1 MDLQISKLSNIIINK
16 DYNREFDANDVFNIQ
31 GIRATGESTT
41 NLPSEVPATSRYG
54 ILHTYLDEDGDGYQ
68 QYVPMNGNWKNT
80 FFKRRIKTSESTIG
94 EWEYLLDSSEWTN
107 QLTTEDNTI
116 LGAINEVNTKKMHY
130 DNTDWIDDANDFEN
144 IQGLRL
150 TDESTINLYSN
161 LSSLEK
167 WGFLYTMY
175 ESADEEY
182 SSVVQIYYPTWGNW
196 MGGLLIRCINYRLT
210 DGEIVE
216 NDRMDWTEIYT
227 DGNWYSELKTDSDR
241 IIGAINEIYD
251 KTVELENVTSD
262 LSSLSVGNFALID
275 NTTEGCASEG
285 TLTTDLMAS
294 NGKAYIATTT
304 STAFCLFK
312 AIFSE
317 VKFGKY
323 ALCMRL
329 KISANTSTSTV
340 LTVNVLN
347 GSTIILSKP
356 IIGTNFDKINNYCYI
371 CTTFDYDG
379 SSETAKQPL
388 QLNINTGTVEGLEV
402 KFDYAYITL
411 ITPAVYI

>member
-1 MDLQISKLSNIIINK
+1 MDLQISKLSNIIIDK
-16 DYNREFDANDVFNIQ
+16 DCNREFDANDVLNIQ
-31 GIRATGESTT
+31 GIKATGHLTT
-41 NLPSEVPATSRYG
+41 NLPSEIPVGSRYG

-68 QYVPMNGNWKNT
+68 QYVPMNDDWKNT
-80 FFKRRIKTSESTIG
+80 IFKRRIKTSDGIIE
-94 EWEYLLDSSEWTN
+94 EWQYVLDSSEWTN
-107 QLTTEDNTI
+107 ELTTENNTI

-150 TDESTINLYSN
+150 TDESTINLYGS
-161 LSSLEK
+161 LSSSEK

-175 ESADEEY
+175 ESADENY
-182 SSVVQIYYPTWGNW
+182 SSVVQIYYPAWGNW
-196 MGGLLIRCINYRLT
+196 MGGLLIRSINYRLT
-210 DGEIVE
+210 DGEMVE
-216 NDRMDWTEIYT
+216 DERMDWTEIYT
-227 DGNWYSELKTDSDR
+227 DGDWYSELKTDSNR

-251 KTVELENVTSD
+251 KTVELENAIPD
-262 LSSLSVGNFALID
+262 LSSLSFGNFALID
-275 NTTEGCASEG
+275 NTTEGCNSEG

-304 STAFCLFK
+304 TTAFCLFE
-312 AIFSE
+312 ARFSE

-323 ALCMRL
+323 SLCIRL
-329 KISANTSTSTV
+329 KISANTSPSTV
-340 LTVNVLN
+340 LALNVLN
-347 GSTIILSKP
+347 GSTTILSKY
-356 IIGTNFDKINNYCYI
+356 ITGTNFDKTDNYCYI

-388 QLNINTGTVEGLEV
+388 QLNINTDTVKGLEV
-402 KFDYAYITL
+402 RFDYAYITL